1 MLISKIFIMKTK
13 IDIMHILFLVV
24 DNKFVGFNAD
34 GDTTDSG
41 VLVGSLTTVFI
52 LTLIILT
59 ITAIILRY
67 YYDVLN

>member
-1 MLISKIFIMKTK
+1 MFIMKTK

-24 DNKFVGFNAD
+24 DNKFVGSNAD

-52 LTLIILT
+52 ITLIILT

-67 YYDVLN
+67 YYNVLN